1 MTIIYN
7 GELEKFAKENRKKG
21 VLSEVILWHQL
32 KSKQLLGY
40 KFTKQ
45 KPIMNYIV
53 DFYCPKLKLVIE
65 IDGSSHTDLDKD
77 VLRDNNL
84 NELGIKVLRF
94 LDKDVRYNLDA
105 VRNRIIEVLE
115 ELGSVATKE

>member
-7 GELEKFAKENRKKG
+7 GELKTFARENRNKG

-32 KSKQLLGY
+32 KGKQIEGF

-45 KPIMNYIV
+45 KPILNYIV

-65 IDGSSHTDLDKD
+65 IDGSSHNDLDKD
-77 VLRDNNL
+77 MLRDFNL
-84 NELGIKVLRF
+84 KDIGITVLRF
-94 LDKDVRYNLDA
+94 QDIDVKKNLEA
-105 VRNRIIEVLE
+105 VVNRITEVVQNL
-115 ELGSVATKE
+115 VAKHPK

>member
-94 LDKDVRYNLDA
+94 LDKDVRYNIDA